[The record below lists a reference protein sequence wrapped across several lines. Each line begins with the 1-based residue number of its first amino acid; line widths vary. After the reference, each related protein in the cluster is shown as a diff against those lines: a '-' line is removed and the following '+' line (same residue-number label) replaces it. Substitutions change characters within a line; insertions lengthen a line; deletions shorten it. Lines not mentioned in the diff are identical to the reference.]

1 MHYWKPPYPGL
12 SNAFNCKPTVK
23 ITLSTEQHWWKSGV
37 DALRDTVSV
46 KTPWVLLSAIMTFH
60 TDSCFSSVTAAALS
74 HQPAA
79 HLITGERERSVVLFQ
94 TLVRHLTVYGGLL
107 TRDLNALKGSY
118 DAFLKIIILC
128 IWCNRMLLTC
138 FNVQKTHNFS
148 NTVHYCRSS
157 MPRLAQT
164 CRFLQSPS
172 FRHAQTALI
181 GQQAQCI
188 VIGRT
193 LQVLIRNV
201 MPLSI
206 IASFSFQNKC
216 KDS

>member
-138 FNVQKTHNFS
+138 FNVQKYIIFQILFIIVGPLCPASLQRVIFYKVPPSDKRRLLWLANRHS
-148 NTVHYCRSS
+148 EL
-157 MPRLAQT
+157 RLAE
-164 CRFLQSPS
+164 
-172 FRHAQTALI
+172 H
-181 GQQAQCI
+181 
-188 VIGRT
+188 
-193 LQVLIRNV
+193 
-201 MPLSI
+201 
-206 IASFSFQNKC
+206 C
-216 KDS
+216 KHSSEI